1 MANPS
6 NSAVQNLLPVQ
17 AYFNTDGSF
26 NTFIGQGVS
35 FFATVNPAQ
44 SGLAIT
50 NSTIDSSTIGATTPS
65 TGVFTN
71 ISTTTGQIA
80 SAPSSN
86 TDIVNKLYVDAF
98 VTGISWKNP
107 VAVATTANIT
117 RSGLQTI
124 DGYLTVAGDRVLVK
138 NQSLPA
144 QNGIFIASAGTWAYA
159 PDGSIWQNY
168 VSALVFV
175 EFGTANTGTAW
186 YCSAQRGGTLGT
198 TPMNWSSF
206 SIGTVYTAGTG
217 LTLAGY
223 TFSISNTGVNA
234 SSYGSATQ
242 VGTFTVNSQGQLTV
256 AGNTTITPAI
266 GSITGLGTDVATA
279 LAVNV
284 GSAGSFIVNG
294 GVLGTPTSGNF
305 STGTFTWPTFN
316 QNTTGYATSLAGGL
330 AGSLPYQSA
339 VNTTTFLAAG
349 SNGQVL
355 TLASGVP
362 SWVTPTTG
370 TVTSVSGSGTVNGI
384 TLTGTVTS
392 SGSLVLG
399 GTLGSI
405 ANSQLTNSSITFG
418 ATAAALGTTVS
429 AFNAVSIGA
438 TTASTGAFTY
448 LSTSSST
455 STTPVLTFNASNSP
469 LALGATVSGS
479 YYQVVLQNRSANAN
493 SSSDFAVSND
503 LGTDSTYYG
512 EFGMNAS
519 AFSASTPA
527 DFFSINNGVYF
538 SAHDGDVSV
547 GSGNGY
553 KTYLAWGST
562 GQSAHVINASGAI
575 GLSTNLGTTPATSGT
590 TGFGTAGYLMQTQ
603 GSGSAPT
610 WVAQSSI
617 TAGSATT
624 ATTATNAT
632 NVGVTDNTS
641 SSATWYPTIVSTTT
655 GNLPITTSSTKM
667 SFVPST
673 GLLTVTGLSASS
685 FSTSS
690 FSTSSITVSGIAS
703 GRVPYTTTGGLF
715 TSSANLLYTG
725 TDLTVYGI
733 TVGRGAGAQTNTA
746 IGASALS
753 VNVGGYNNTAVGTY
767 TLNAN
772 LSGAGNTAIGN
783 YAMSNN
789 QSGSSNTALGSQAL
803 GYNISGNNNVAI
815 GEQSLTFGGSITA
828 SNNNTAIGNSSL
840 YECRGNQNTAIGYQ
854 SGNLLTTGTK
864 NVILGSY
871 SGNNG
876 SLDIRTSSNNIVL
889 SDGDGNARAWW
900 SGANAQFFGGLT
912 VTGLTNSGLT
922 SGRVT
927 YATTGGLL
935 TDSANLLYSGTDL
948 TVYGLTVGRGAGAVS
963 TNTAVGASA
972 LATNSSG
979 SNSTAVGYL
988 ALNAETTN
996 FENNAFGSNA
1006 GKLTTSSRNN
1016 FFGSYSGKDNTSGAD
1031 LCAIGHAALTAN
1043 TTGGQNTALG
1053 GGGPLSNNNSGS
1065 SNTGLGHAA
1074 LYSNTTASNNTAVGY
1089 QAGYTNQIGASNTS
1103 IGYQAGYLNTG
1114 TRTTIIGNG
1123 AGYNSTGNDNTFVGQ
1138 NSGNS
1143 ITSGAANT
1151 IIGRYNGNQGGLD
1164 IRTASNYIVLSDG
1177 DGNPR
1182 QIIDSSGNLGLGV
1195 TPSAWNSG
1203 YSALQIKDNAIVLG
1217 VAALTSIANAYID
1230 SASAYRYTYAYAY
1243 ASLYEQSDGIHAW
1256 KTTSSTQGLGNLITF
1271 TQAMTLDRSGNL
1283 GLGATTTAGGRL
1295 VITQNNATQPAIYL
1309 PTDESTIQGP
1319 SANTKILMGGNLTVQ
1334 SANVT
1339 TISAKNAS
1347 GYIVFATG
1355 STPTEGLRLT
1365 TSSLYTASGVNVG
1378 IGNSNPAVALD
1389 VTGQINN
1396 TAGVT
1401 FGGSDSSSATGTIK
1415 YLTGN
1420 GLTIYSKTGSSYD
1433 FNLFGA
1439 AGNTLM
1445 RVPTGT
1451 INVSFPQADV
1461 NLTAFGL
1468 GIGGATGTSG
1478 NGITF
1483 PATQSASS
1491 NANTLDDYEEGSWDA
1506 TFTAT
1511 TSGTITIGFGGNY
1524 NKGFYTKV
1532 GRLVT
1537 VTGDFYV
1544 GSVSAPVGALRLNG
1558 LPFPCTNDLRAY
1570 AGVAIYPFGLAVGAI
1585 TSIVGAINGN
1595 TSYIVISKFST
1606 GTVSDLAGDVQGGT
1620 EFRIS
1625 ATYMTD

>member
-1 MANPS
+1 MTNPS

-144 QNGIFIASAGTWAYA
+144 QNGIFIASAGTWSYA

-175 EFGTANTGTAW
+175 EYGTLNTGTAW

-266 GSITGLGTDVATA
+266 GSITGLGTGVATA

-330 AGSLPYQSA
+330 AGSLPYQSS

-405 ANSQLTNSSITFG
+405 GNSQLTNSSITFG
-418 ATAAALGTTVS
+418 ATAAALGSTVS
-429 AFNAVSIGA
+429 ALNAVSIGA
-438 TTASTGAFTY
+438 TTASSGAFTY

-547 GSGNGY
+547 GSGNGF
-553 KTYLAWGST
+553 KTYLAWGT
-562 GQSAHVINASGAI
+562 IGQSAHVINASGAI

-803 GYNISGNNNVAI
+803 GYNISGINNVAI
-815 GEQSLTFGGSITA
+815 GEQSLYFGGSFTA

-912 VTGLTNSGLT
+912 TTGITNSALT
-922 SGRVT
+922 TNRVT
-927 YATTGGLL
+927 YAGASGLL
-935 TDSANLLYSGTDL
+935 SDSANLTFDGTTL
-948 TVYGLTVGRGAGAVS
+948 STVGI
-963 TNTAVGASA
+963 T
-972 LATNSSG
+972 
-979 SNSTAVGYL
+979 
-988 ALNAETTN
+988 
-996 FENNAFGSNA
+996 
-1006 GKLTTSSRNN
+1006 
-1016 FFGSYSGKDNTSGAD
+1016 
-1031 LCAIGHAALTAN
+1031 
-1043 TTGGQNTALG
+1043 TTGNTILG
-1053 GGGPLSNNNSGS
+1053 NAS
-1065 SNTGLGHAA
+1065 SDT
-1074 LYSNTTASNNTAVGY
+1074 
-1089 QAGYTNQIGASNTS
+1089 
-1103 IGYQAGYLNTG
+1103 LNV
-1114 TRTTIIGNG
+1114 GNG
-1123 AGYNSTGNDNTFVGQ
+1123 DL
-1138 NSGNS
+1138 
-1143 ITSGAANT
+1143 IK
-1151 IIGRYNGNQGGLD
+1151 
-1164 IRTASNYIVLSDG
+1164 
-1177 DGNPR
+1177 
-1182 QIIDSSGNLGLGV
+1182 DSSGNLGLGV
-1195 TPSAWNSG
+1195 TPSAWSSYKAFQVNGAYMAST
-1203 YSALQIKDNAIVLG
+1203 G
-1217 VAALTSIANAYID
+1217 VECELTANAYYNAGWKYYN
-1230 SASAYRYTYAYAY
+1230 ASSTPATRYLQYNG
-1243 ASLYEQSDGIHAW
+1243 SHAW
-1256 KTTSSTQGLGNLITF
+1256 SNAVAGTAGNAITF
-1271 TQAMTLDRSGNL
+1271 TQAMTLDASGNL
-1283 GLGATTTAGGRL
+1283 GIG
-1295 VITQNNATQPAIYL
+1295 
-1309 PTDESTIQGP
+1309 
-1319 SANTKILMGGNLTVQ
+1319 
-1334 SANVT
+1334 
-1339 TISAKNAS
+1339 
-1347 GYIVFATG
+1347 
-1355 STPTEGLRLT
+1355 
-1365 TSSLYTASGVNVG
+1365 TSSPNALLEVYGGDIKLRSTSNGANGFLTFVNTSGVVASSIYNYNGLLSLNEQLIINNSTGNVG
-1378 IGNSNPAVALD
+1378 IGTSSPSTKLDVNGSITVPSTAAVQFGTGFTNFISGNSSSQFMQFITNSAERMRIDTSGNLFVNCTTTPSASVAGVQMCNPA
-1389 VTGQINN
+1389 G
-1396 TAGVT
+1396 TACKLSAG
-1401 FGGSDSSSATGTIK
+1401 SATGFVS
-1415 YLTGN
+1415 YLEIINGN
-1420 GLTIYSKTGSSYD
+1420 GLIGSISGSGSLTSYNVTSDYRLKENIAPMTGALAKVAQLKPVTYKWKSNGSDGQGFIAHELAEVVPDCVTGEKDAVDEDGKPQYQAMD
-1433 FNLFGA
+1433 TSHLVA
-1439 AGNTLM
+1439 TL
-1445 RVPTGT
+1445 
-1451 INVSFPQADV
+1451 VSAIQEQQALIESLITR
-1461 NLTAFGL
+1461 LTAL
-1468 GIGGATGTSG
+1468 
-1478 NGITF
+1478 
-1483 PATQSASS
+1483 
-1491 NANTLDDYEEGSWDA
+1491 E
-1506 TFTAT
+1506 
-1511 TSGTITIGFGGNY
+1511 
-1524 NKGFYTKV
+1524 NK
-1532 GRLVT
+1532 
-1537 VTGDFYV
+1537 
-1544 GSVSAPVGALRLNG
+1544 
-1558 LPFPCTNDLRAY
+1558 
-1570 AGVAIYPFGLAVGAI
+1570 
-1585 TSIVGAINGN
+1585 
-1595 TSYIVISKFST
+1595 
-1606 GTVSDLAGDVQGGT
+1606 
-1620 EFRIS
+1620 
-1625 ATYMTD
+1625 

>member
-175 EFGTANTGTAW
+175 EYGTTNTGTAW

-266 GSITGLGTDVATA
+266 GSITGLGTGVATA
-279 LAVNV
+279 LAINV

-330 AGSLPYQSA
+330 AGSLPYQSS

-405 ANSQLTNSSITFG
+405 GNSQLTNSSITFG
-418 ATAAALGTTVS
+418 ATVVSLGNTVS
-429 AFNAVSIGA
+429 GFNAVSMGA

-448 LSTSSST
+448 LSTSSLT
-455 STTPVLTFNASNSP
+455 STTPVLTYNASNSP
-469 LALGATVSGS
+469 LAMGATVSGS
-479 YYQVVLQNRSANAN
+479 YYQVVLQNRSANVN

-673 GLLTVTGLSASS
+673 GVLTVTGLSATS

-772 LSGAGNTAIGN
+772 LSGAVNTAIGN

-815 GEQSLTFGGSITA
+815 GEQSLTVGGSFTA
-828 SNNNTAIGNSSL
+828 SNNNTAVGNSSL

-927 YATTGGLL
+927 YAGASGLL
-935 TDSANLLYSGTDL
+935 SDSANLTWNGTNL
-948 TVYGLTVGRGAGAVS
+948 GVTGTL
-963 TNTAVGASA
+963 SA
-972 LATNSSG
+972 TGNIS
-979 SNSTAVGYL
+979 STAG
-988 ALNAETTN
+988 
-996 FENNAFGSNA
+996 G
-1006 GKLTTSSRNN
+1006 
-1016 FFGSYSGKDNTSGAD
+1016 FFS
-1031 LCAIGHAALTAN
+1031 
-1043 TTGGQNTALG
+1043 
-1053 GGGPLSNNNSGS
+1053 
-1065 SNTGLGHAA
+1065 
-1074 LYSNTTASNNTAVGY
+1074 
-1089 QAGYTNQIGASNTS
+1089 
-1103 IGYQAGYLNTG
+1103 
-1114 TRTTIIGNG
+1114 TR
-1123 AGYNSTGNDNTFVGQ
+1123 A
-1138 NSGNS
+1138 SGNS
-1143 ITSGAANT
+1143 PILDLTQTGVYTWDLINTATTGLFSIRGNTTPALSITSATYNVGIGTSSPAYKVTVESVSSATAPQLKLQNPVDSNSSQGAANNLSAGQLLFGST
-1151 IIGRYNGNQGGLD
+1151 GFNALSAKIESVYNADASFGRSASLIFSNADGTGALSQRMLLD
-1164 IRTASNYIVLSDG
+1164 VN
-1177 DGNPR
+1177 
-1182 QIIDSSGNLGLGV
+1182 GNLGLGV
-1195 TPSAWNSG
+1195 TPSAWGSN
-1203 YSALQIKDNAIVLG
+1203 YKALQIGAQTCLYNAVG
-1217 VAALTSIANAYID
+1217 YVTSLNTNAYED
-1230 SASAYRYTYAYAY
+1230 SVGALRRIAAGEATRYVQAGGAHQWFSAANGSAG
-1243 ASLYEQSDGIHAW
+1243 AVA
-1256 KTTSSTQGLGNLITF
+1256 TF
-1271 TQAMTLDRSGNL
+1271 TQAMTLDASGNL
-1283 GLGATTTAGGRL
+1283 L
-1295 VITQNNATQPAIYL
+1295 V
-1309 PTDESTIQGP
+1309 G
-1319 SANTKILMGGNLTVQ
+1319 
-1334 SANVT
+1334 
-1339 TISAKNAS
+1339 
-1347 GYIVFATG
+1347 
-1355 STPTEGLRLT
+1355 
-1365 TSSLYTASGVNVG
+1365 
-1378 IGNSNPAVALD
+1378 
-1389 VTGQINN
+1389 
-1396 TAGVT
+1396 
-1401 FGGSDSSSATGTIK
+1401 
-1415 YLTGN
+1415 
-1420 GLTIYSKTGSSYD
+1420 
-1433 FNLFGA
+1433 
-1439 AGNTLM
+1439 
-1445 RVPTGT
+1445 
-1451 INVSFPQADV
+1451 
-1461 NLTAFGL
+1461 
-1468 GIGGATGTSG
+1468 
-1478 NGITF
+1478 
-1483 PATQSASS
+1483 
-1491 NANTLDDYEEGSWDA
+1491 
-1506 TFTAT
+1506 T
-1511 TSGTITIGFGGNY
+1511 TSGTSYRLNLQTGSASQSAIGTSGTSGDTAFQAILITKFDNDSTTSQNFIQFQINNGGANCGKITANGANTAAFGSTSDQRVKENIVDLSSQLDKIMALRPVEFNYLESYGGGHQIGFIAQEMQQVYPDVISEDDSFEKIMSITGWS
-1524 NKGFYTKV
+1524 KTEA
-1532 GRLVT
+1532 RLVK
-1537 VTGDFYV
+1537 
-1544 GSVSAPVGALRLNG
+1544 AIQEQQALIESLTTRLTALEN
-1558 LPFPCTNDLRAY
+1558 
-1570 AGVAIYPFGLAVGAI
+1570 
-1585 TSIVGAINGN
+1585 
-1595 TSYIVISKFST
+1595 K
-1606 GTVSDLAGDVQGGT
+1606 
-1620 EFRIS
+1620 
-1625 ATYMTD
+1625 